1 MFSCK
6 FAAFFKSTRIP
17 RNTSGELLKKPKWII
32 MIAILKLK
40 LWSYGVISPH
50 RCMPTLTH
58 LLLIFVNLI
67 IEFFEWEKENTAT
80 VTFKQASITCRWIIH
95 ILWRNY
101 RCRTLC
107 EQTCLVYGG
116 WHWYKN
122 FLILTSDIFISNIIS
137 IVVNQKYIKTSLS
150 PH

>member
-1 MFSCK
+1 MQQIYRRTPIPKCDFNEIALQLYWNHGSALVFSCK
-6 FAAFFKSTRIP
+6 FAAFFKSTCIP

-67 IEFFEWEKENTAT
+67 IEFFEWEKANTAT
-80 VTFKQASITCRWIIH
+80 VTFKQASITCSWIIH

-101 RCRTLC
+101 RYRTLC
-107 EQTCLVYGG
+107 EQTCLV
-116 WHWYKN
+116 
-122 FLILTSDIFISNIIS
+122 
-137 IVVNQKYIKTSLS
+137 
-150 PH
+150 